1 MDLELEL
8 IDLCQELGTI
18 SEYNNAATFN
28 LAQKI
33 KAQNK
38 ALVDFTLG
46 ELLTLVRAYNE
57 D

>member
-8 IDLCQELGTI
+8 INLCQELGFI
-18 SEYNNAATFN
+18 AEYNNATTYI
-28 LAQKI
+28 LAQKV
-33 KAQNK
+33 KAQDK

-46 ELLTLVRAYNE
+46 ELLTLVRACNE

>member
-8 IDLCQELGTI
+8 INLCQELGLI
-18 SEYNNAATFN
+18 AEYNNAATYA
-28 LAQKI
+28 LAQKV
-33 KAQNK
+33 KAQGK
-38 ALVDFTLG
+38 PLVDFTLG